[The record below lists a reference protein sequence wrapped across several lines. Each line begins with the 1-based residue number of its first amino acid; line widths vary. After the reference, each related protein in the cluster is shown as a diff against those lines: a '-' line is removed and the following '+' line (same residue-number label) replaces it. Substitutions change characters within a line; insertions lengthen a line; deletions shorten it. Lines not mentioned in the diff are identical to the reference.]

1 MLRVQLDYGRLG
13 VAAIVAAKLFETRH
27 RKTDL
32 PHATRRAS
40 GSRGPCRHLL
50 KGLPMGEVLR
60 RLGGHCRNHMNL
72 ERFHLRSPNHRQGW
86 QEDHLFC
93 AIVAV
98 GGLPLK

>member
-1 MLRVQLDYGRLG
+1 
-13 VAAIVAAKLFETRH
+13 
-27 RKTDL
+27 
-32 PHATRRAS
+32 
-40 GSRGPCRHLL
+40 
-50 KGLPMGEVLR
+50 
-60 RLGGHCRNHMNL
+60 MNL